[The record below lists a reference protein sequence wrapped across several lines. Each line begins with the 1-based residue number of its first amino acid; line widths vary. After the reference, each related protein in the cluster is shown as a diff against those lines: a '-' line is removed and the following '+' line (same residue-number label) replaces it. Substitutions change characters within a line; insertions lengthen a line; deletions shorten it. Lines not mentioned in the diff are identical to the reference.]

1 MCYSRLRR
9 YGMKRSIMFNLL
21 FIVLVVMAGF
31 LLNGCV
37 TGGAAA
43 CSEEGQILWNK
54 ECDPE
59 RDAPRW
65 VDNWKAALREAGVRS
80 SEIPKKY
87 VVYTGVSEDKPDERA
102 ARFDAVE
109 DMLKRYAVYLQ
120 EELDRILPEAA
131 DRAGVRLPELNTAL
145 GADMAV
151 SYLPREPIEA
161 EVIRA
166 HWSAAGRLCPDLTQ
180 EVYRVYVLGAFDR
193 DVREEHVREAAIETF
208 KYAIIRAEDKDK
220 VLAEAERL
228 IRRL

>member
-1 MCYSRLRR
+1 
-9 YGMKRSIMFNLL
+9 MKLNRFTMITILTVVFAVITGILL
-21 FIVLVVMAGF
+21 S
-31 LLNGCV
+31 GCV
-37 TGGAAA
+37 TAGADE
-43 CSEEGQILWNK
+43 CTEDGQILWDEDSNPK
-54 ECDPE
+54 

-65 VDNWKAALREAGVRS
+65 IDNRKAALKEAGVRA

-87 VVYTGVSEDKPDERA
+87 VVYMGVSEEKPDERG

-120 EELDRILPEAA
+120 TELDRILPEAA
-131 DRAGVRLPELNTAL
+131 EKAGVRLPDLNTAL

-161 EVIRA
+161 NVIRA
-166 HWSAAGRLCPDLTQ
+166 HWSATGKLCPDLTQ
-180 EVYRVYVLGAFDR
+180 TVYRIYVLGVFDKNARR
-193 DVREEHVREAAIETF
+193 DHLREAAIETF
-208 KYAIIRAEDKDK
+208 KYVIIRGEDKDR

>member
-1 MCYSRLRR
+1 
-9 YGMKRSIMFNLL
+9 MKGSTIVTL
-21 FIVLVVMAGF
+21 FLVVLAVSAGA
-31 LLNGCV
+31 LLSGCV
-37 TGGAAA
+37 TAGAAE
-43 CSEEGQILWNK
+43 CSEEGQVLWDRDH
-54 ECDPE
+54 DPG

-65 VDNWKAALREAGVRS
+65 VSNTRAALKEAEVRS
-80 SEIPKKY
+80 RDIPKKY
-87 VVYTGVSEDKPDERA
+87 VLYMGVSEDKPDERA

-131 DRAGVRLPELNTAL
+131 ERAGVRLPQVNTAL

-166 HWSAAGRLCPDLTQ
+166 HWTATGKLCPDLNQ
-180 EVYRVYVLGAFDR
+180 KMYRTYVLGVFDK
-193 DVREEHVREAAIETF
+193 DVRREHVLEAAVETF
-208 KYAIIRAEDKDK
+208 KYAIIRGDDKDEI
-220 VLAEAERL
+220 LAEAQRL

>member
-1 MCYSRLRR
+1 
-9 YGMKRSIMFNLL
+9 MKLNRSTMITILTVVLAVITGILL
-21 FIVLVVMAGF
+21 S
-31 LLNGCV
+31 GCV
-37 TGGAAA
+37 TAGAAE
-43 CSEEGQILWNK
+43 CTEDGQILWDK
-54 ECDPE
+54 DSDPK

-65 VDNWKAALREAGVRS
+65 IDNWRAALKEAGVRA

-87 VVYTGVSEDKPDERA
+87 VVYMGVSEEKPDERA

-120 EELDRILPEAA
+120 AELDRILPEAA
-131 DRAGVRLPELNTAL
+131 EKAGVRLPELNTAL

-161 EVIRA
+161 NVIRA
-166 HWSAAGRLCPDLTQ
+166 YWSARGKLCPDLTQ
-180 EVYRVYVLGAFDR
+180 TVYRIYVLGAFDKDARR
-193 DVREEHVREAAIETF
+193 DHVREAAIETF
-208 KYAIIRAEDKDK
+208 KYAIIRGEDKDR